1 MPPKPRIY
9 LAARY
14 SRRDELCL
22 YRADLESL
30 GYCVVSRWLNGNH
43 QISDDGLSVE
53 GSEAERLRF
62 ASEDWSDLLGSDIC
76 ISFTETPRN
85 THSRGGRHVE
95 FGAALALGKRCI
107 IVGPRENVFHCL
119 LEVERADSWPA
130 VLTDLQRTIER
141 EERG

>member
-1 MPPKPRIY
+1 MLDVERHQTEYEREQAELEHVIAMS
-9 LAARY
+9 LAA
-14 SRRDELCL
+14 
-22 YRADLESL
+22 
-30 GYCVVSRWLNGNH
+30 
-43 QISDDGLSVE
+43 
-53 GSEAERLRF
+53 EAERLRF